1 MAGES
6 LQRGPEREEGQ
17 TCGVEDGADVPA
29 AEAVSCSWQSAKVSV
44 SDVLLQRRIE
54 LWGEGFGYYDLRRNG
69 LGIDRNYEGT
79 NHTPAN
85 RIKVPAHDNLW
96 RFQLPLKEITENDMI
111 SEDEQNPWSKDQ
123 NNDKEE

>member
-1 MAGES
+1 MVLIEAES
-6 LQRGPEREEGQ
+6 YARMG
-17 TCGVEDGADVPA
+17 DGAKA
-29 AEAVSCSWQSAKVSV
+29 ASVLGELMAKRDLSWQSAKVSV

-54 LWGEGFGYYDLRRNG
+54 LWGEGLGYYDLRRNG